1 MSSVRFEAIYQLSPP
16 ISVDSFYEVA
26 STMKGRR
33 WKVTK
38 GGGRRTKGGVDP
50 ECQVIIDPSSLEHA
64 KIEMLSPTKIKI
76 FSRTL
81 DDIQTCCQS
90 VLTPILYEFLG
101 SRGEIKL
108 EFDQLLT
115 YAVIHVPREMLTP
128 IHMKKVAG
136 KPTLTNKVKQK
147 APRGIA
153 DDDP

>member
-38 GGGRRTKGGVDP
+38 GGGRRTRGGVDP
-50 ECQVIIDPSSLEHA
+50 ECQVIINPDGLEHA
-64 KIEMLSPTKIKI
+64 KIEMLSQVKIKI

-81 DDIQTCCQS
+81 EDIQTCCQT
-90 VLTPILYEFLG
+90 VLTPILYEFLE
-101 SRGEIKL
+101 SKGEIKL

-115 YAVIHVPREMLTP
+115 YAVTHVPRKMLTP
-128 IHMKKVAG
+128 IHMQKVTRKRSSTCA
-136 KPTLTNKVKQK
+136 VKQK
-147 APRGIA
+147 ARTEIA
-153 DDDP
+153 DHDP

>member
-1 MSSVRFEAIYQLSPP
+1 MSSIRFEAIYQLSPP

-26 STMKGRR
+26 STLKGRN

-50 ECQVIIDPSSLEHA
+50 ECQVIINPDGLEHA
-64 KIEMLSPTKIKI
+64 NIEMLSPVKIKI

-90 VLTPILYEFLG
+90 VLTPILYEFLE
-101 SRGEIKL
+101 SMGEIKL

-115 YAVIHVPREMLTP
+115 YVTTHVPREMLTP
-128 IHMKKVAG
+128 FHMRKVAG
-136 KPTLTNKVKQK
+136 KLTSTGKVKQK
-147 APRGIA
+147 AWKEIA
-153 DDDP
+153 DHGP

>member
-38 GGGRRTKGGVDP
+38 GGGRRTRGGVDP
-50 ECQVIIDPSSLEHA
+50 ECQVIINPDGLEHV
-64 KIEMLSPTKIKI
+64 KIEMLSQVKIKI

-81 DDIQTCCQS
+81 EDIQTCCQS
-90 VLTPILYEFLG
+90 VLTPILYEFLE
-101 SRGEIKL
+101 SKGEIKL

-115 YAVIHVPREMLTP
+115 YAVTHVPREMLTP
-128 IHMKKVAG
+128 IHLKKVAR
-136 KPTLTNKVKQK
+136 KQTSSTVKQK
-147 APRGIA
+147 ARPEIA
-153 DDDP
+153 DNHRF

>member
-26 STMKGRR
+26 STIEGRR

-50 ECQVIIDPSSLEHA
+50 ECQVIINPDGLEHA
-64 KIEMLSPTKIKI
+64 KIEMLSPVKIKI

-81 DDIQTCCQS
+81 NDIQTCCQN
-90 VLTPILYEFLG
+90 VLAPILYEFLE
-101 SRGEIKL
+101 SKGEIKL

-115 YAVIHVPREMLTP
+115 YAVTHVPREMLTP
-128 IHMKKVAG
+128 IRMKRVAG
-136 KPTLTNKVKQK
+136 KGTSYKVEQK

-153 DDDP
+153 DDDL